1 MNNAR
6 DSVTDENQSASPQ
19 ATSIPTAT
27 VAPEIGTTAPAKRG
41 RPATYGDMPMSGAQR
56 QSRSRYR
63 ERQMLAQ
70 AIDALRIMTQYY
82 VTDENT
88 LTAILEGKYHLAA
101 ALDRIV
107 KADEN
112 GPAWIAAYSRM
123 ADICRRPPGY

>member
-1 MNNAR
+1 
-6 DSVTDENQSASPQ
+6 
-19 ATSIPTAT
+19 
-27 VAPEIGTTAPAKRG
+27 
-41 RPATYGDMPMSGAQR
+41 MPMSGAQR